1 MLKLFHEI
9 FGQEFLSHVTFIIT
23 RWSYRQKDI
32 EDREEEGSTEELKN
46 HEINE
51 ELVELGIRKPT
62 DKPVETFFINNRL
75 GMSNRK
81 TFDIKKFEEQE
92 IETHEFTIKLIRDHV
107 E

>member
-1 MLKLFHEI
+1 
-9 FGQEFLSHVTFIIT
+9 
-23 RWSYRQKDI
+23 
-32 EDREEEGSTEELKN
+32 
-46 HEINE
+46 
-51 ELVELGIRKPT
+51 LVELGIRKPT